1 MTNRQ
6 RTADSGQRAGI
17 RALLLLL
24 SVVCCP
30 LSIRAAT
37 FIVPPDSTMIIVSK
51 AIVVAT
57 AGESHARWAPG
68 GWIETV
74 TTMHADEVIKGR
86 VAETFEVVELGG
98 TIDGLTYLVAGAPRY
113 ANGERVLLMLETNDR
128 GEWAAKNMA
137 LGKFAFDG
145 PLLLRD
151 ASEIAGWDVGG
162 APHVERSRRA
172 EPFLRYVRDIA
183 RGVASK
189 S

>member
-1 MTNRQ
+1 MTNR
-6 RTADSGQRAGI
+6 RSFLPAI
-17 RALLLLL
+17 CYLL
-24 SVVCCP
+24 SAICAAN
-30 LSIRAAT
+30 SRAAT
-37 FIVPPDSTMIIVSK
+37 FLVPPDSTMITVSR

-57 AGESHARWAPG
+57 AGQSHARWAPG

-98 TIDGLTYLVAGAPRY
+98 TIDGLTYLVPGAPRY

-137 LGKFAFDG
+137 VGKFAFDG
-145 PLLLRD
+145 PLLVRD

-162 APHVERSRRA
+162 APHVEKPRLA

-183 RGVASK
+183 GVVASNAD
-189 S
+189 